1 MNKNS
6 SSSAGDTGNETESG
20 IDPGLGTQDASGDV
34 TLESCREGAFSNKSV
49 ECKVTIHNTSDG
61 TSDYYIEGQA
71 VRDGIVVGG
80 LINAAVSSVP
90 AGGTAEVNLSGV
102 VDGPWDTVRI
112 ITVQWTAS

>member
-49 ECKVTIHNTSDG
+49 ECKVTIHNTSD
-61 TSDYYIEGQA
+61 YYIEGQA